1 MRLINTEL
9 NKEDALK
16 NISHKIK
23 ALSHLSKP
31 ESIFLCQTLNG
42 QIQDFTNLSI
52 DKDLTEIIGLII
64 KGHNEMSHKL
74 YWKPEEI
81 NDNLRR
87 IYLLTLPIIK
97 KNSVDAFN
105 WVRLKKLKDIRSL
118 KVMALKSKNNILYI
132 IDV

>member
-1 MRLINTEL
+1 VRLINTEL

-16 NISHKIK
+16 NISLKIE

-42 QIQDFTNLSI
+42 QIQDFNNLSA
-52 DKDLTEIIGLII
+52 DENLTEIISLII
-64 KGHNEMSHKL
+64 KDHNEMSHKL

-105 WVRLKKLKDIRSL
+105 WVSLKKLKDISSL

>member
-42 QIQDFTNLSI
+42 QIQDFNNSSA
-52 DKDLTEIIGLII
+52 DENLTEIISLII
-64 KGHNEMSHKL
+64 KDHNEMSHKL